1 MLMTKLMQQQ
11 MLDSKST
18 DETNKAWNKLS
29 TNDSE
34 SKVIEILLS
43 SLHDRVLVLE
53 QQNREKDQKIE
64 KLTNQIAKA
73 CLVADNVQGRY
84 SNGVLIWSIPQF
96 QNKIRAM
103 SSDPNRMFYSSD
115 AYTSVHG
122 YKFCARIN
130 ISPKVKDSIGLHIHL
145 MQSENDFHLDWPF
158 RGRIKI
164 SMIHRNLSETK
175 HDTIMSKPEILAFHR
190 PTQNISP
197 RGFGFIEYANINDIQ
212 SKGFIVSD
220 TLSLK
225 IQLSIV

>member
-1 MLMTKLMQQQ
+1 MLMTTQNQ
-11 MLDSKST
+11 LDASKSE
-18 DETNKAWNKLS
+18 ETNAAWKNIES
-29 TNDSE
+29 NDNGE
-34 SKVIEILLS
+34 SKVIEMLLK
-43 SLHDRVLVLE
+43 SLHERVLVLE
-53 QQNREKDQKIE
+53 QKNLEKDKKIE
-64 KLTNQIAKA
+64 KLTSQIVKA
-73 CLVADNVQGRY
+73 CSIADIQGRY
-84 SNGVLIWSIPQF
+84 SNGVLIWSITQF
-96 QNKIRAM
+96 QNKVRAM
-103 SSDPNRMFYSSD
+103 SSDTNRIMFYSSD

-145 MQSENDFHLDWPF
+145 MQSENDYHLDWPF

-175 HDTIMSKPEILAFHR
+175 HDTIMSKPEILAFHQ

-212 SKGFIVSD
+212 NKGFIVND

>member
-1 MLMTKLMQQQ
+1 MTFLSRNQ
-11 MLDSKST
+11 MLDIKSE
-18 DETNKAWNKLS
+18 ETNKAWNKLAPNNS
-29 TNDSE
+29 GE
-34 SKVIEILLS
+34 SKVIEMLLK
-43 SLHDRVLVLE
+43 SLHDRVVVLE
-53 QQNREKDQKIE
+53 NENREKDQKIE
-64 KLTNQIAKA
+64 KLTNQMAKA
-73 CLVADNVQGRY
+73 CLMTDVQGRY
-84 SNGVLIWSIPQF
+84 SNGVLIWCITQF
-96 QNKIRAM
+96 QNKVRAM
-103 SSDPNRMFYSSD
+103 SRDPNLMFYSLD

-212 SKGFIVSD
+212 NKGFVVNDS
-220 TLSLK
+220 LSLK
-225 IQLSIV
+225 IQLNIV